1 MTDKDKGAGTMVR
14 EALDLMPEEMTIG
27 EVAATVLM
35 IVDGYL
41 GNDKAASISLLLSA
55 FITYASTQ
63 GLDDSKISMM
73 LRLTAA
79 SMDAGNHHPVMH

>member
-1 MTDKDKGAGTMVR
+1 MSKDSDVGGKVQQAF
-14 EALDLMPEEMTIG
+14 ALMPEQMTID

-41 GNDKAASISLLLSA
+41 GKDKAASISLLLST

-63 GLDDSKISMM
+63 GLNDSKISAM